1 MENPAVPPPRTH
13 ILLIFIHL
21 LKIINYIKEI
31 RVCQG
36 ILLYLNICLSIFAA
50 YIHIGLVSQIMKRFL
65 PLAML
70 LMTGALVAPSAKA
83 DITSRMTS
91 SVQLTV
97 NSAATQMNRIGS
109 SFSITGNNVDTT
121 DGTTANTV
129 SAGTIA
135 SGVYSPGTI
144 AAVQDD
150 PGESFSF
157 TQAFTQCDAIDTTGP
172 DIGDVSAY
180 GDQLST
186 AAGTAGSLAG
196 TVTSQGALTVT
207 AGGAGTTATGQFVT
221 ELSIN

>member
-1 MENPAVPPPRTH
+1 MSKSMKK
-13 ILLIFIHL
+13 LLP
-21 LKIINYIKEI
+21 II
-31 RVCQG
+31 
-36 ILLYLNICLSIFAA
+36 
-50 YIHIGLVSQIMKRFL
+50 
-65 PLAML
+65 ML
-70 LMTGALVAPSAKA
+70 LGLAPMAARA

-97 NSAATQMNRIGS
+97 NAAATQMNRIGS
-109 SFSITGNNVDTT
+109 SFSISGNNVDTT
-121 DGTTANTV
+121 DGTTANTI

-157 TQAFTQCDAIDTTGP
+157 TQAFTQADAIDTTGP
-172 DIGDVSAY
+172 DIGDISAY

-207 AGGAGTTATGQFVT
+207 AGGAGTSATGQFVT
-221 ELSIN
+221 ELQIN

>member
-1 MENPAVPPPRTH
+1 
-13 ILLIFIHL
+13 
-21 LKIINYIKEI
+21 
-31 RVCQG
+31 
-36 ILLYLNICLSIFAA
+36 
-50 YIHIGLVSQIMKRFL
+50 MKKFL
-65 PLAML
+65 PLIML
-70 LMTGALVAPSAKA
+70 LMTGAVVAPAANA

-97 NSAATQMNRIGS
+97 NAAATQMNRIGS

-121 DGTTANTV
+121 DGTTANTI

-144 AAVQDD
+144 AAVQVD

-157 TQAFTQCDAIDTTGP
+157 TQSFTQADAIDTTGP
-172 DIGDVSAY
+172 DIGDISAY

-186 AAGTAGSLAG
+186 AAGSAGSLAG

-207 AGGAGTTATGQFVT
+207 AGGAGTSATGQFVT
-221 ELSIN
+221 ELQIN

>member
-1 MENPAVPPPRTH
+1 
-13 ILLIFIHL
+13 
-21 LKIINYIKEI
+21 
-31 RVCQG
+31 
-36 ILLYLNICLSIFAA
+36 
-50 YIHIGLVSQIMKRFL
+50 
-65 PLAML
+65 ML
-70 LMTGALVAPSAKA
+70 LMSAPLAARA
-83 DITSRMTS
+83 DLTSRFTS
-91 SVQLTV
+91 SVQLQV
-97 NSAATQMNRIGS
+97 NAAATQMQRVGNS
-109 SFSITGNNVDTT
+109 YSISGTNVDTT
-121 DGTTANTV
+121 DGTTANTL

-157 TQAFTQCDAIDTTGP
+157 TQAFTQADAIDTTGP

-207 AGGAGTTATGQFVT
+207 AGGAGTTATGQFVSEIT
-221 ELSIN
+221 VR

>member
-1 MENPAVPPPRTH
+1 MK
-13 ILLIFIHL
+13 
-21 LKIINYIKEI
+21 KIIP
-31 RVCQG
+31 
-36 ILLYLNICLSIFAA
+36 L
-50 YIHIGLVSQIMKRFL
+50 IMI
-65 PLAML
+65 ASV
-70 LMTGALVAPSAKA
+70 GALASPVKA
-83 DITSRMTS
+83 DMTSRMTS

-97 NSAATQMNRIGS
+97 NAAATQMSRIGS

-121 DGTTANTV
+121 DGTTANTI
-129 SAGTIA
+129 SAGTIT
-135 SGVYSPGTI
+135 SGVYAPGTI

-157 TQAFTQCDAIDTTGP
+157 TQAFTQGDAIDTTGP

-186 AAGTAGSLAG
+186 AAGSAGSLAG

-207 AGGAGTTATGQFVT
+207 AGGAGTVATGQFVT

>member
-1 MENPAVPPPRTH
+1 MKK
-13 ILLIFIHL
+13 FI
-21 LKIINYIKEI
+21 
-31 RVCQG
+31 
-36 ILLYLNICLSIFAA
+36 
-50 YIHIGLVSQIMKRFL
+50 
-65 PLAML
+65 PLMMIASV
-70 LMTGALVAPSAKA
+70 GALATPVRA
-83 DITSRMTS
+83 DLTSRFTS
-91 SVQLTV
+91 SVQLQV
-97 NSAATQMNRIGS
+97 NAAATQMQRVGNS
-109 SFSITGNNVDTT
+109 YSISGTNVDTT

-144 AAVQDD
+144 AATQDD
-150 PGESFSF
+150 PGEAFSF
-157 TQAFTQCDAIDTTGP
+157 TQAFTQGDAIDTTGP

-186 AAGTAGSLAG
+186 AAGTVGNLAG